1 MRTMKMKK
9 KAFLVLRNNSL
20 FIKMFLIMV
29 ISIIA
34 VSLLITFSSIRMS
47 SNLFMETFSI
57 SNTKALE
64 QIESEFEDYS
74 FAIVGTAN
82 EVQNNGTIK
91 RVLTQKSGNAIEMS
105 KAYHD
110 ISQQIERIYPTVE
123 SYEAN
128 MIVLGFNERLYNVN
142 YSNWPVSW
150 EVLRHHP
157 ITKYAINQ
165 PNRLVYQFLPSNSF
179 NDEPMI
185 VATKALME
193 WSTGEI
199 YGVLYF
205 PIREAQLKEFYEGY
219 TSTENEVLLVNER
232 GKIISSNKEELIGD
246 NAVDVMAWAK
256 EVDDEGL
263 EFKDVKILDK
273 DYMLMSQYLPTYN
286 MYLVNLVDKSAV
298 LDNLVNTKEILLISL
313 GIVLL
318 AVIVVFII
326 SRRMT
331 NSISRLVKQISTMA
345 KHDFNK
351 PVAETGG
358 YEAKKIANAFNSMLS
373 ELQEYVD
380 LVVQAQQKQRG
391 AELMALQ
398 HQINPHF
405 IYNTLASVKFMILQ
419 GKKEKATDMIHAL
432 ISLLQ
437 NALSNVDQTITVEQ
451 EIADLKNY
459 VLINQSRYGDGIKVN
474 FFISPDCLDCQ
485 LPKLILQPFIEN
497 AFFHAFNE
505 KKDGFVQILVSQKGD
520 NLFCEIVD
528 NGDGMEI
535 KGDHTKEDIKEKRHL
550 FSGIGIRNVHER
562 IQLLYGEEYGVEITS
577 EKGEGTKVK
586 VELPFRKTDVS
597 AAPNKITS
605 IQE

>member
-1 MRTMKMKK
+1 MKMKK
-9 KAFLVLRNNSL
+9 KAFLILRNNSL

-29 ISIIA
+29 ISIVA

-47 SNLFMETFSI
+47 SNLFMDTFSI

-64 QIESEFEDYS
+64 QIEIRFEDYS
-74 FAIVGTAN
+74 FAIVNAMN

-91 RVLTQKSGNAIEMS
+91 RVLTQQNESAIETS
-105 KAYHD
+105 KSYHD
-110 ISQQIERIYPTVE
+110 ISRQIERIYPTVE
-123 SYEAN
+123 AYDAN
-128 MIVLGFNERLYNVN
+128 MIVLGRNERLYNMN

-150 EVLRHHP
+150 EVLRNHP
-157 ITKYAINQ
+157 ITEAAFNE
-165 PNRLVYQFLPSNSF
+165 PNRLLYQFMPSTSF
-179 NDEPMI
+179 NDKPML

-193 WSTGEI
+193 RSTGEI

-205 PIREAQLKEFYEGY
+205 PIREEDWKELYEGY
-219 TSTENEVLLVNER
+219 TSTENKVLLVDR
-232 GKIISSNKEELIGD
+232 TGKIVSSNQEEMIGQETPELLSL
-246 NAVDVMAWAK
+246 AK
-256 EVDDEGL
+256 EVENEAV
-263 EFKDVKILDK
+263 EFKDVQVFDT
-273 DYMLMSQYLPTYN
+273 DYLLMSQYLPTYDL
-286 MYLVNLVDKSAV
+286 YLVNLVDKDAV
-298 LDNLVNTKEILLISL
+298 LENLINTKEILLISL

-331 NSISRLVKQISTMA
+331 NSISRLVKQISTIA
-345 KHDFNK
+345 KYDFNK

-358 YEAKKIANAFNSMLS
+358 YEAKKIANAFNYMLN

-380 LVVQAQQKQRG
+380 LVVQAEQKQRS

-405 IYNTLASVKFMILQ
+405 LYNTLASIKFMVQQ
-419 GKKEKATDMIHAL
+419 GKQEKATDMIHAL

-451 EIADLKNY
+451 EITDLKNY
-459 VLINQSRYGDGIKVN
+459 VLINQARYGNGIKVN

-505 KKDGFVQILVSQKGD
+505 KKEGFVQILVSQKHGS
-520 NLFCEIVD
+520 LVCEIVD

-562 IQLLYGEEYGVEITS
+562 IQMIYGEEYGVEITS
-577 EKGEGTKVK
+577 NKGEGTKVK
-586 VELPFRKTDVS
+586 VELPIQKLDP
-597 AAPNKITS
+597 APKSNEITS

>member
-1 MRTMKMKK
+1 MKMKK
-9 KAFLVLRNNSL
+9 KAFLILRNNSL

-29 ISIIA
+29 TSIVA

-47 SNLFMETFSI
+47 SNLFMDTFSI

-64 QIESEFEDYS
+64 QIEIRFEDYS
-74 FAIVGTAN
+74 FAIVNAMN

-91 RVLTQKSGNAIEMS
+91 RVLTQQNESAVETS
-105 KAYHD
+105 RSYHD
-110 ISQQIERIYPTVE
+110 ISRQIERIYPTVE
-123 SYEAN
+123 AYDAN
-128 MIVLGFNERLYNVN
+128 MIVLGRNERLYNMN

-150 EVLRHHP
+150 EVLRNHP
-157 ITKYAINQ
+157 ITESTIEQ
-165 PNRLVYQFLPSNSF
+165 PNRLLYQFMPSTSF
-179 NDEPMI
+179 NDKPML

-193 WSTGEI
+193 RSTGEI

-205 PIREAQLKEFYEGY
+205 PIREEDWKELYEGY
-219 TSTENEVLLVNER
+219 TSTENKVLLVDR
-232 GKIISSNKEELIGD
+232 TGKIVSSNQEEMIGQETPELLS
-246 NAVDVMAWAK
+246 MAK
-256 EVDDEGL
+256 EVENEEV
-263 EFKDVKILDK
+263 EFKDVQVFDT
-273 DYMLMSQYLPTYN
+273 DYLLMSQYLPTYDL
-286 MYLVNLVDKSAV
+286 YLVNLVDKDAV
-298 LDNLVNTKEILLISL
+298 LENLINTKEILLISL

-331 NSISRLVKQISTMA
+331 NSISRLVKQISTIA
-345 KHDFNK
+345 KYDFNK

-358 YEAKKIANAFNSMLS
+358 YEAKKIANAFNYMLN

-380 LVVQAQQKQRG
+380 LVVQAEQKQRS

-405 IYNTLASVKFMILQ
+405 LYNTLASIKFMVQQ
-419 GKKEKATDMIHAL
+419 GKQEKATDMIHAL

-451 EIADLKNY
+451 EITDLKNY
-459 VLINQSRYGDGIKVN
+459 VLINQARYGNGIKVN

-505 KKDGFVQILVSQKGD
+505 KKEGFVQILVSQKHGS
-520 NLFCEIVD
+520 LVCEIVD

-562 IQLLYGEEYGVEITS
+562 IQMIYGEEYGVEITS
-577 EKGEGTKVK
+577 DKGEGTKVK
-586 VELPFRKTDVS
+586 VELPIQKLDP
-597 AAPNKITS
+597 APKSNEITS

>member
-1 MRTMKMKK
+1 MNMKK
-9 KAFLVLRNNSL
+9 KAFLILRNNSL

-29 ISIIA
+29 ISIVA

-47 SNLFMETFSI
+47 SDLFMDTFSI

-64 QIESEFEDYS
+64 QIETEFEDYS
-74 FAIVGTAN
+74 FAIVAATN

-91 RVLTQKSGNAIEMS
+91 RVLTQTNATTLETYS
-105 KAYHD
+105 SYHD
-110 ISQQIERIYPTVE
+110 ISEQIERIYRTVE
-123 SYEAN
+123 SYDAN
-128 MIVLGFNERLYNVN
+128 MIVLGNNERLYNVN

-150 EVLRHHP
+150 EALRNHP
-157 ITKYAINQ
+157 ISQYTINR
-165 PNRLVYQFLPSNSF
+165 PNRLLYQYLPSTSF
-179 NDEPMI
+179 ADEPMI

-193 WSTGEI
+193 RSTGEI

-205 PIREAQLKEFYEGY
+205 PIREAQLKQFYEGY
-219 TSTENEVLLVNER
+219 TSEENEVMLVDAEGRIVSGNQEAMI
-232 GKIISSNKEELIGD
+232 GQEAPEL
-246 NAVDVMAWAK
+246 MSLAK

-263 EFKDVKILDK
+263 QYKDVEVFGK
-273 DYMLMSQYLPTYN
+273 DYMLMAQYLPTYN
-286 MYLVNLVDKSAV
+286 MYLVNLVDKDAV
-298 LDNLVNTKEILLISL
+298 LANLVNTREILLISL

-345 KHDFNK
+345 KHDFNV

-358 YEAKKIANAFNSMLS
+358 YEAKKIANAFNSMLN

-380 LVVQAQQKQRG
+380 LAIQAQQKQRS

-405 IYNTLASVKFMILQ
+405 IYNTLASIKFMIQQ
-419 GKKEKATDMIHAL
+419 GKKEQATDMIHAL
-432 ISLLQ
+432 IALLQ
-437 NALSNVDQTITVEQ
+437 NALSNVEQTITVEQ

-505 KKDGFVQILVSQKGD
+505 KKQGFVQILVSQKGD
-520 NLFCEIVD
+520 NLLCEIVD

-562 IQLLYGEEYGVEITS
+562 IQMLYGDQYGVDIS
-577 EKGEGTKVK
+577 SVKGEGTKVK
-586 VELPFRKTDVS
+586 VELPLQKVMV
-597 AAPNKITS
+597 
-605 IQE
+605 

>member
-1 MRTMKMKK
+1 MM
-9 KAFLVLRNNSL
+9 
-20 FIKMFLIMV
+20 
-29 ISIIA
+29 ISIVA

-47 SNLFMETFSI
+47 SNLFMDTFSI

-64 QIESEFEDYS
+64 QIETRFEDYS
-74 FAIVGTAN
+74 FAIVNATN

-91 RVLTQKSGNAIEMS
+91 NVLTQENANAIETS
-105 KAYHD
+105 KSYHD
-110 ISQQIERIYPTVE
+110 ISRQIERIYPTVDA
-123 SYEAN
+123 YEAN
-128 MIVLGFNERLYNVN
+128 MIVLGNNERLYNMN

-150 EVLRHHP
+150 DVLRNHP
-157 ITKYAINQ
+157 ITKYTMNR
-165 PNRLVYQFLPSNSF
+165 PNTLLYQFMPSTSF
-179 NDEPMI
+179 NEKPMI

-193 WSTGEI
+193 RSTGEI

-205 PIREAQLKEFYEGY
+205 PILEEQWKGLYEGY
-219 TSTENEVLLVNER
+219 TSAENEVLLVNR
-232 GKIISSNKEELIGD
+232 AGQIVSSNKEEMIGD
-246 NAVDVMAWAK
+246 EAGELLALAK
-256 EVDDEGL
+256 EVEDDEV
-263 EFKDVKILDK
+263 EFKNVHVFDT
-273 DYMLMSQYLPTYN
+273 DYMLMSQYLPTYD
-286 MYLVNLVDKSAV
+286 MYLVNLVDKDAV

-331 NSISRLVKQISTMA
+331 NSISRLVKQISSSA
-345 KHDFNK
+345 KHEFNK
-351 PVAETGG
+351 PIAETGG
-358 YEAKKIANAFNSMLS
+358 YEAKKIANAFNSMLN

-380 LVVQAQQKQRG
+380 LVVQAQQKQRS

-405 IYNTLASVKFMILQ
+405 LYNTLASIKFMIQQ

-437 NALSNVDQTITVEQ
+437 NALSNVDQTIPVEQ
-451 EIADLKNY
+451 EITDLKNY
-459 VLINQSRYGDGIKVN
+459 VLINQARYGEGIKVN

-505 KKDGFVQILVSQKGD
+505 KKEGFVQILVSRKGD
-520 NLFCEIVD
+520 NLLCEIVD
-528 NGDGMEI
+528 NGDGMEM

-562 IQLLYGEEYGVEITS
+562 IQMLYGEEYDVDITS
-577 EKGEGTKVK
+577 EKGAGTKVK
-586 VELPFRKTDVS
+586 VELPFQHSLKPKEIPST
-597 AAPNKITS
+597 
-605 IQE
+605 

>member
-1 MRTMKMKK
+1 MKMKK
-9 KAFLVLRNNSL
+9 KAFLILRNNSL

-29 ISIIA
+29 ISIVA

-47 SNLFMETFSI
+47 SNLFMDTFSI

-64 QIESEFEDYS
+64 QIEIRFEDYS
-74 FAIVGTAN
+74 FAIVNAMN

-91 RVLTQKSGNAIEMS
+91 RVLTQQNESAIETS
-105 KAYHD
+105 KSYHD
-110 ISQQIERIYPTVE
+110 ISRQIERIYPTVE
-123 SYEAN
+123 AYDAN
-128 MIVLGFNERLYNVN
+128 MIVLGRNERLYNMN

-150 EVLRHHP
+150 EVLRNHP
-157 ITKYAINQ
+157 ITEAAFNE
-165 PNRLVYQFLPSNSF
+165 PNRLLYQFMPSTSF
-179 NDEPMI
+179 NDKPML

-193 WSTGEI
+193 RSTGEI

-205 PIREAQLKEFYEGY
+205 PIREEDWKELYEGY
-219 TSTENEVLLVNER
+219 TSTENKVLLVDR
-232 GKIISSNKEELIGD
+232 TGKIVSSNQEEMIGQETPELLS
-246 NAVDVMAWAK
+246 MAK
-256 EVDDEGL
+256 EVENEEV
-263 EFKDVKILDK
+263 EFKDVQVFDT
-273 DYMLMSQYLPTYN
+273 DYLLMSQYLPTYDL
-286 MYLVNLVDKSAV
+286 YLVNLVDKDAV
-298 LDNLVNTKEILLISL
+298 LENLINTKEILLISL

-331 NSISRLVKQISTMA
+331 NSISRLVKQISTIA
-345 KHDFNK
+345 KYDFNK

-358 YEAKKIANAFNSMLS
+358 YEAKKIANAFNYMLN

-380 LVVQAQQKQRG
+380 LVVQAEQKQRS

-405 IYNTLASVKFMILQ
+405 LYNTLASIKFMVQQ
-419 GKKEKATDMIHAL
+419 GKQEKATDMIHAL

-451 EIADLKNY
+451 EITDLKNY
-459 VLINQSRYGDGIKVN
+459 VLINQARYGNGIKVN

-505 KKDGFVQILVSQKGD
+505 KKEGFVQILVSQKHG
-520 NLFCEIVD
+520 NLVCEIVD

-562 IQLLYGEEYGVEITS
+562 IQMIYGEEYGVEITS
-577 EKGEGTKVK
+577 NKGEGTKVK
-586 VELPFRKTDVS
+586 VELPIQKLDP
-597 AAPNKITS
+597 APKSNEITS

>member
-1 MRTMKMKK
+1 MKMKK
-9 KAFLVLRNNSL
+9 KAFLILRNNSL

-29 ISIIA
+29 ISIVA

-47 SNLFMETFSI
+47 SNLFMDTFSI

-64 QIESEFEDYS
+64 QIEIRFEDYS
-74 FAIVGTAN
+74 FAIVNAMN

-91 RVLTQKSGNAIEMS
+91 RVLTQQNESAIETS
-105 KAYHD
+105 KSYHD
-110 ISQQIERIYPTVE
+110 ISRQIERIYPTVE
-123 SYEAN
+123 AYDAN
-128 MIVLGFNERLYNVN
+128 MIVLGRNERLYNMN

-150 EVLRHHP
+150 EVLRNHP
-157 ITKYAINQ
+157 ITEAAFNE
-165 PNRLVYQFLPSNSF
+165 PNRLLYQFMPSTSF
-179 NDEPMI
+179 NDKPML

-193 WSTGEI
+193 RSTGEI

-205 PIREAQLKEFYEGY
+205 PIREEDWKELYEGY
-219 TSTENEVLLVNER
+219 TSTENKVLLVDR
-232 GKIISSNKEELIGD
+232 TGKIVSSNQEEMIGQETPELLS
-246 NAVDVMAWAK
+246 MAK
-256 EVDDEGL
+256 EVENEEV
-263 EFKDVKILDK
+263 EFKDVQVFDT
-273 DYMLMSQYLPTYN
+273 DYLLMSQYLPTFDL
-286 MYLVNLVDKSAV
+286 YLVNLVDKDAV
-298 LDNLVNTKEILLISL
+298 LENLINTKEILLISL

-331 NSISRLVKQISTMA
+331 NSISRLVKQISTIA
-345 KHDFNK
+345 KYDFNK

-358 YEAKKIANAFNSMLS
+358 YEAKKIANAFNYMLN

-380 LVVQAQQKQRG
+380 LVVQAEQKQRS

-405 IYNTLASVKFMILQ
+405 LYNTLASIKFMVQQ
-419 GKKEKATDMIHAL
+419 GKQEKATDMIHAL

-451 EIADLKNY
+451 EITDLKNY
-459 VLINQSRYGDGIKVN
+459 VLINQARYGNGIKVN

-505 KKDGFVQILVSQKGD
+505 KKEGFVQILVSQKHG
-520 NLFCEIVD
+520 NLVCEIVD

-562 IQLLYGEEYGVEITS
+562 IQMIYGEEYGVEITS
-577 EKGEGTKVK
+577 NKGEGTKVK
-586 VELPFRKTDVS
+586 VELPIQKLDP
-597 AAPNKITS
+597 APKSNEITS

>member
-1 MRTMKMKK
+1 MPDMKMKK
-9 KAFLVLRNNSL
+9 KAFLILRNNSL
-20 FIKMFLIMV
+20 FIKMFLIMM
-29 ISIIA
+29 ISIVA

-64 QIESEFEDYS
+64 QIETRFEDYS
-74 FAIVGTAN
+74 FAIVNATN

-91 RVLTQKSGNAIEMS
+91 KVLTQENANAIETS
-105 KAYHD
+105 KSYHD
-110 ISQQIERIYPTVE
+110 ISRQIERIYPTVE
-123 SYEAN
+123 SYDAN
-128 MIVLGFNERLYNVN
+128 MIVLGNNERLYNMN

-150 EVLRHHP
+150 EALRNHP
-157 ITKYAINQ
+157 ITQYTINR
-165 PNRLVYQFLPSNSF
+165 PNTLLYQFMPSTSF

-193 WSTGEI
+193 RSTGEV

-205 PIREAQLKEFYEGY
+205 PIREEQWKGLYEGY
-219 TSTENEVLLVNER
+219 TSAENEVLLVNR
-232 GKIISSNKEELIGD
+232 AGQIVSSNKEEMIGVEATD
-246 NAVDVMAWAK
+246 LLALAK
-256 EVDDEGL
+256 EVEDEEL
-263 EFKDVKILDK
+263 EFKDVTVFDT
-273 DYMLMSQYLPTYN
+273 DYMLMSQYLPTYD
-286 MYLVNLVDKSAV
+286 MYLVNLVDKDAV
-298 LDNLVNTKEILLISL
+298 LTNLINTKEILLISL

-318 AVIVVFII
+318 AVIVVFLI

-331 NSISRLVKQISTMA
+331 NSISRLVKHISSSA

-351 PVAETGG
+351 PIAETGG
-358 YEAKKIANAFNSMLS
+358 YEAKKIANAFNYMLN

-380 LVVQAQQKQRG
+380 LVVQAQQKQRS

-405 IYNTLASVKFMILQ
+405 LYNTLASIKFMIQQ

-451 EIADLKNY
+451 EITDLKNY
-459 VLINQSRYGDGIKVN
+459 VLINQARYGEGIKVN

-497 AFFHAFNE
+497 AFFHAFNI
-505 KKDGFVQILVSQKGD
+505 KKEGFVQILVSEKDGS
-520 NLFCEIVD
+520 LLCEIVD

-562 IQLLYGEEYGVEITS
+562 IQLLYGEEFGVDITS
-577 EKGEGTKVK
+577 EKGNGTKVK
-586 VELPFRKTDVS
+586 VELPLQISVK
-597 AAPNKITS
+597 PKEITTT
-605 IQE
+605 

>member
-1 MRTMKMKK
+1 MKMKK
-9 KAFLVLRNNSL
+9 KVFLVLRNNSL
-20 FIKMFLIMV
+20 FVKMFLIMV
-29 ISIIA
+29 ISIVA

-47 SNLFMETFSI
+47 SNLFMDTFSI

-64 QIESEFEDYS
+64 QIETQFEDYS
-74 FAIVGTAN
+74 FAVVGATN

-91 RVLTQKSGNAIEMS
+91 RVLTQEKQNAIETS
-105 KAYHD
+105 RAYHD
-110 ISQQIERIYPTVE
+110 MSRQIERIYPTVE
-123 SYEAN
+123 SYDAN
-128 MIVLGFNERLYNVN
+128 MIVLGNNERLYNVN

-150 EVLRHHP
+150 EVLRNHS
-157 ITKYAINQ
+157 ITEYTINR
-165 PNRLVYQFLPSNSF
+165 PNTLLYQYLPSTSF

-193 WSTGEI
+193 RSTGEI

-205 PIREAQLKEFYEGY
+205 PIREAQLKQFYEGY
-219 TSTENEVLLVNER
+219 TSMENEVLLVDET
-232 GKIISSNKEELIGD
+232 GKIVSSNKEEMIGD
-246 NAVDVMAWAK
+246 GASDVLALAK
-256 EVDDEGL
+256 EVDNEEL
-263 EFKDVKILDK
+263 EFKDVHVFGK
-273 DYMLMSQYLPTYN
+273 DYLLMSQYLPTYN
-286 MYLVNLVDKSAV
+286 MYLVNLVDKNAV
-298 LDNLVNTKEILLISL
+298 LDNLINTKEILLISL

-318 AVIVVFII
+318 ALIVVFII

-345 KHDFNK
+345 KHDFNM

-380 LVVQAQQKQRG
+380 LVVQAQQKQRS

-405 IYNTLASVKFMILQ
+405 IYNTLASIKFMIQ
-419 GKKEKATDMIHAL
+419 QDKKEKATDMIHAL

-451 EIADLKNY
+451 EITDLKNY
-459 VLINQSRYGDGIKVN
+459 VLINQSRYGEEIKVN

-505 KKDGFVQILVSQKGD
+505 KKEGFVQILVSQKGD
-520 NLFCEIVD
+520 NLLCEIAD
-528 NGDGMEI
+528 NGDGMEM
-535 KGDHTKEDIKEKRHL
+535 KGDYTKEDFKEKRHL

-562 IQLLYGEEYGVEITS
+562 IQMLYGEEYGVEITS
-577 EKGEGTKVK
+577 EKGEGTKVR
-586 VELPFRKTDVS
+586 VGLPLQKMDTS
-597 AAPNKITS
+597 LITNKITS
-605 IQE
+605 I

>member
-1 MRTMKMKK
+1 MQQKVFR
-9 KAFLVLRNNSL
+9 VLRNNSL

-29 ISIIA
+29 VSIIA

-47 SNLFMETFSI
+47 ANLFMDTFSI

-64 QIESEFEDYS
+64 QIEKRFEDYS
-74 FAIVGTAN
+74 FAIVSAMN

-91 RVLTQKSGNAIEMS
+91 KVLTQEEGNAIEAS
-105 KAYHD
+105 KYTLD
-110 ISQQIERIYPTVE
+110 ITRQIERIYPTVE

-128 MIVLGFNERLYNVN
+128 MIVLGNNQRLYNMN

-150 EVLRHHP
+150 DVLRNHA
-157 ITKYAINQ
+157 ITKKTVRR
-165 PNRLVYQFLPSNSF
+165 PNTLLYQYMPSTSF
-179 NDEPMI
+179 NNKPMI

-193 WSTGEI
+193 RSTGEI

-205 PIREAQLKEFYEGY
+205 PIREEQLKDFYEGY
-219 TSTENEVLLVNER
+219 TSTENEVLLVNET
-232 GKIISSNKEELIGD
+232 GQVVSSNNEELIGD
-246 NAVDVMAWAK
+246 RAADVLGLAK
-256 EVDDEGL
+256 EVENEES
-263 EFKDVKILDK
+263 EFKDVHVFGK
-273 DYMLMSQYLPTYN
+273 DYLLMSQYLPTYN
-286 MYLVNLVDKSAV
+286 MYLVNLVDKKAV
-298 LDNLVNTKEILLISL
+298 LGNLVNTKEVLLISL
-313 GIVLL
+313 GIVLI
-318 AVIVVFII
+318 AVIIVFII

-331 NSISRLVKQISTMA
+331 NSISRLVKQISTLS

-358 YEAKKIANAFNSMLS
+358 YEAKKIATAFNYMLN

-380 LVVQAQQKQRG
+380 LVVLAQEKQRT

-405 IYNTLASVKFMILQ
+405 LYNTLASIKFMIQQ

-437 NALSNVDQTITVEQ
+437 NALSNIDQTITVEQ

-459 VLINQSRYGDGIKVN
+459 VLINQARYGDGIKVN

-485 LPKLILQPFIEN
+485 IPKLILQPFIEN

-505 KKDGFVQILVSQKGD
+505 KKEGFVQILVSKKDGK
-520 NLFCEIVD
+520 LLCEIVD
-528 NGDGMEI
+528 NGDGMEM

-562 IQLLYGEEYGVEITS
+562 IQLLYGTEYGVEITS

-586 VELPFRKTDVS
+586 VELPPQKADT
-597 AAPNKITS
+597 AAKSNIITS
-605 IQE
+605 I

>member
-1 MRTMKMKK
+1 MM
-9 KAFLVLRNNSL
+9 
-20 FIKMFLIMV
+20 
-29 ISIIA
+29 ISIVA

-47 SNLFMETFSI
+47 SNLFMDTFSI

-64 QIESEFEDYS
+64 QIKTRFEDYS
-74 FAIVGTAN
+74 FAIVNATN

-91 RVLTQKSGNAIEMS
+91 NVLTQENANAIETS
-105 KAYHD
+105 KSYHD
-110 ISQQIERIYPTVE
+110 ISRQIERIYPTVDA
-123 SYEAN
+123 YEAN
-128 MIVLGFNERLYNVN
+128 MIVLGNNERLYNMN

-150 EVLRHHP
+150 DVLRNHP
-157 ITKYAINQ
+157 ITKYTMNR
-165 PNRLVYQFLPSNSF
+165 PNTLLYQFMPSTSF
-179 NDEPMI
+179 NDKPMI

-193 WSTGEI
+193 RSTGEI

-205 PIREAQLKEFYEGY
+205 PILEEQWKGLYEGY
-219 TSTENEVLLVNER
+219 TSAENEVLLVNR
-232 GKIISSNKEELIGD
+232 AGQIVSSNKEEMIGD
-246 NAVDVMAWAK
+246 EAGELLALAK
-256 EVDDEGL
+256 EVEDDEV
-263 EFKDVKILDK
+263 EFKNVHVFDT
-273 DYMLMSQYLPTYN
+273 DYMLMSQYLPTYD
-286 MYLVNLVDKSAV
+286 MYLVNLVDKDAV

-331 NSISRLVKQISTMA
+331 NSISRLVKQISTSA
-345 KHDFNK
+345 KHEFNK
-351 PVAETGG
+351 PIAETGG
-358 YEAKKIANAFNSMLS
+358 YEAKKIASAFNSMLN

-380 LVVQAQQKQRG
+380 LVVQAQQKQRS

-405 IYNTLASVKFMILQ
+405 LYNTLASIKFMIQQ

-437 NALSNVDQTITVEQ
+437 NALSNVDQTIPVEQ
-451 EIADLKNY
+451 EITDLKNY
-459 VLINQSRYGDGIKVN
+459 VLINQARYGEGIKVN

-505 KKDGFVQILVSQKGD
+505 KKEGFVQILVSRKGD
-520 NLFCEIVD
+520 NLLCEIVD
-528 NGDGMEI
+528 NGDGMEM

-562 IQLLYGEEYGVEITS
+562 IQMLYGEEFGVDITS
-577 EKGEGTKVK
+577 EKGAGTKVK
-586 VELPFRKTDVS
+586 VELPFQHSLKPKEIPST
-597 AAPNKITS
+597 
-605 IQE
+605 

>member
-1 MRTMKMKK
+1 MKK
-9 KAFLVLRNNSL
+9 QAVQVLKNNSL

-29 ISIIA
+29 LSIVA

-47 SNLFMETFSI
+47 SNLFMDTFSI
-57 SNTKALE
+57 TNTKVLE
-64 QIESEFEDYS
+64 QIKTRFESYS
-74 FAIVGTAN
+74 FAIVSATH

-91 RVLTQKSGNAIEMS
+91 RVLTQENQNAIETSGSYLNIIRQM
-105 KAYHD
+105 
-110 ISQQIERIYPTVE
+110 ERIYPTVE

-128 MIVLGFNERLYNVN
+128 MIVLGENERLFNMN

-150 EVLRHHP
+150 EVLRNHP
-157 ITKYAINQ
+157 ITKLSISEPTA
-165 PNRLVYQFLPSNSF
+165 LHYQFISSNSF
-179 NDEPMI
+179 NDKPMI

-193 WSTGEI
+193 SSTGEI

-205 PIREAQLKEFYEGY
+205 PVREEQLKAFYEGY
-219 TSTENEVLLVNER
+219 TSKENEVLLVDEK
-232 GKIISSNKEELIGD
+232 GKIVSSNKEELIGD
-246 NAVDVMAWAK
+246 NAIDVLKLAK
-256 EVDDEGL
+256 EVETEEL
-263 EFKDVKILDK
+263 EFKDVRVFDN
-273 DYMLMSQYLPTYN
+273 DYMLMSEYLPTYN
-286 MYLVNLVDKSAV
+286 MYLVNLVDKNVV
-298 LDNLVNTKEILLISL
+298 LDNLINTKEILLISL
-313 GIVLL
+313 GIVLI
-318 AVIVVFII
+318 AVIVVFLI

-331 NSISRLVKQISTMA
+331 NSISLLVKQISTIS

-351 PVAETGG
+351 PLTETGG
-358 YEAKKIANAFNSMLS
+358 YESKKIANAFNYMLN

-380 LVVQAQQKQRG
+380 IVVQAQQKQRS
-391 AELMALQ
+391 AELSALQ

-405 IYNTLASVKFMILQ
+405 LYNTLASVKFMVQQ

-451 EIADLKNY
+451 EIKDLKNY
-459 VLINQSRYGDGIKVN
+459 VLINQARYGDRIKVN

-505 KKDGFVQILVSQKGD
+505 KKEGFIQILIGQKGD
-520 NLFCEIVD
+520 NLLCEIGD
-528 NGDGMEI
+528 NGDGMEM

-562 IQLLYGEEYGVEITS
+562 IQLLYGEEYGVEIAS
-577 EKGEGTKVK
+577 KKGEGTRIK
-586 VELPFRKTDVS
+586 VELPLQKAES
-597 AAPNKITS
+597 LEKPKEITS
-605 IQE
+605 I

>member
-1 MRTMKMKK
+1 MKMKK
-9 KAFLVLRNNSL
+9 KAFLILRNNSL

-29 ISIIA
+29 ISIVA

-47 SNLFMETFSI
+47 SNLFMDTFSI

-64 QIESEFEDYS
+64 QIETRFEDYS
-74 FAIVGTAN
+74 FAIVNAMN

-91 RVLTQKSGNAIEMS
+91 KVLTQQNESAVETS
-105 KAYHD
+105 RSYHD
-110 ISQQIERIYPTVE
+110 ISRQIERIYPTVE
-123 SYEAN
+123 AYDAN
-128 MIVLGFNERLYNVN
+128 MIVLGRNERLYNMN

-150 EVLRHHP
+150 EVLRNHP
-157 ITKYAINQ
+157 ITESTIEQ
-165 PNRLVYQFLPSNSF
+165 PNRLLYQFMPSTSF
-179 NDEPMI
+179 NDKPML

-193 WSTGEI
+193 RSTGEI

-205 PIREAQLKEFYEGY
+205 PIREEDWKELYEGY
-219 TSTENEVLLVNER
+219 TSTENKVLLVDR
-232 GKIISSNKEELIGD
+232 TGKIVSSNQEEMIGQETPELLSL
-246 NAVDVMAWAK
+246 AK
-256 EVDDEGL
+256 EVENEEV
-263 EFKDVKILDK
+263 EFKDVQVFDT
-273 DYMLMSQYLPTYN
+273 DYLLMSQYLPTYDL
-286 MYLVNLVDKSAV
+286 YLVNLVDKDAV
-298 LDNLVNTKEILLISL
+298 LENLINTKEILLISL

-331 NSISRLVKQISTMA
+331 NSISRLVKQISTIA
-345 KHDFNK
+345 KYDFNK

-358 YEAKKIANAFNSMLS
+358 YEAKKIANAFNYMLN

-380 LVVQAQQKQRG
+380 LVVQAEQKQRS

-405 IYNTLASVKFMILQ
+405 LYNTLASIKFMVQQ
-419 GKKEKATDMIHAL
+419 GKQEKATDMIHAL

-451 EIADLKNY
+451 EITDLKNY
-459 VLINQSRYGDGIKVN
+459 VLINQARYGNGIKVN

-505 KKDGFVQILVSQKGD
+505 KKEGFVQILVSQKHG
-520 NLFCEIVD
+520 NLVCEIVD

-562 IQLLYGEEYGVEITS
+562 IQMIYGEEYGVEITS
-577 EKGEGTKVK
+577 NKGEGTKVK
-586 VELPFRKTDVS
+586 VELPVQKLDP
-597 AAPNKITS
+597 APKSNEITS

>member
-1 MRTMKMKK
+1 
-9 KAFLVLRNNSL
+9 
-20 FIKMFLIMV
+20 MV
-29 ISIIA
+29 ISIVA

-47 SNLFMETFSI
+47 SNLFMDTFSI

-64 QIESEFEDYS
+64 QIEIRFEDYS
-74 FAIVGTAN
+74 FAIVNAMN

-91 RVLTQKSGNAIEMS
+91 RVLTQQNESAIETS
-105 KAYHD
+105 KSYHD
-110 ISQQIERIYPTVE
+110 ISRQIERIYPTVE
-123 SYEAN
+123 AYDAN
-128 MIVLGFNERLYNVN
+128 MIVLGRNERLYNMN

-150 EVLRHHP
+150 EVLRNHP
-157 ITKYAINQ
+157 ITEAAFNE
-165 PNRLVYQFLPSNSF
+165 PNRLLYQFMPSTSF
-179 NDEPMI
+179 NDKPML

-193 WSTGEI
+193 RSTGEI

-205 PIREAQLKEFYEGY
+205 PIREEDWKELYEGY
-219 TSTENEVLLVNER
+219 TSTENKVLLVDR
-232 GKIISSNKEELIGD
+232 TGKIVSSNQEEMIGQETPELLS
-246 NAVDVMAWAK
+246 MAK
-256 EVDDEGL
+256 EVENEKV
-263 EFKDVKILDK
+263 EFKDVQVFDT
-273 DYMLMSQYLPTYN
+273 DYLLMSQYLPTYDL
-286 MYLVNLVDKSAV
+286 YLVNLVDKDAV
-298 LDNLVNTKEILLISL
+298 LENLINTKEILLISL
-313 GIVLL
+313 GIVML

-331 NSISRLVKQISTMA
+331 NSISRLVKQISTIA
-345 KHDFNK
+345 KYDFNK

-358 YEAKKIANAFNSMLS
+358 YEAKKIANAFNYMLN

-380 LVVQAQQKQRG
+380 LVVQAEQKQRS

-405 IYNTLASVKFMILQ
+405 LYNTLASIKFMVQQ
-419 GKKEKATDMIHAL
+419 GKQEKATDMIHAL

-451 EIADLKNY
+451 EITDLKNY
-459 VLINQSRYGDGIKVN
+459 VLINQARYGNGIKVN

-505 KKDGFVQILVSQKGD
+505 KKEGFVQILVSQKHG
-520 NLFCEIVD
+520 NLVCEIVD

-562 IQLLYGEEYGVEITS
+562 IQMIYGEEYGVEITS
-577 EKGEGTKVK
+577 NKGEGTKVK
-586 VELPFRKTDVS
+586 VELPIQKLDP
-597 AAPNKITS
+597 APKSNEITS

>member
-1 MRTMKMKK
+1 MKMKK
-9 KAFLVLRNNSL
+9 KAFLILRNNSL

-29 ISIIA
+29 ISIVA

-47 SNLFMETFSI
+47 SNLFMDTFSI

-64 QIESEFEDYS
+64 QIEIRFEDYS
-74 FAIVGTAN
+74 FAIVNAMN

-91 RVLTQKSGNAIEMS
+91 RVLTQQNESAIETS
-105 KAYHD
+105 KSYHD
-110 ISQQIERIYPTVE
+110 ISRQIERIYPTVE
-123 SYEAN
+123 AYDAN
-128 MIVLGFNERLYNVN
+128 MIVLGRNERLYNMN

-150 EVLRHHP
+150 EVLRNHP
-157 ITKYAINQ
+157 ITEAAFNE
-165 PNRLVYQFLPSNSF
+165 PDRLLYQFMPSTSF
-179 NDEPMI
+179 NDKPML

-193 WSTGEI
+193 RSTGEI

-205 PIREAQLKEFYEGY
+205 PIREEDWKELYEGY
-219 TSTENEVLLVNER
+219 TSTENKVLLVDR
-232 GKIISSNKEELIGD
+232 TGKIVSSNQEEMIGQETPELLS
-246 NAVDVMAWAK
+246 MAK
-256 EVDDEGL
+256 EVENEEV
-263 EFKDVKILDK
+263 EFKDVQVFDT
-273 DYMLMSQYLPTYN
+273 DYLLMSQYLPTYDL
-286 MYLVNLVDKSAV
+286 YLVNLVDKDAV
-298 LDNLVNTKEILLISL
+298 LENLINTKEILLISF

-331 NSISRLVKQISTMA
+331 NSISRLVKQISTIA
-345 KHDFNK
+345 KYDFNK

-358 YEAKKIANAFNSMLS
+358 YEAKKIANAFNYMLN

-380 LVVQAQQKQRG
+380 LVVQAEQKQRS

-405 IYNTLASVKFMILQ
+405 LYNTLASIKFMVQQ
-419 GKKEKATDMIHAL
+419 GKQEKATDMIHAL

-451 EIADLKNY
+451 EITDLKNY
-459 VLINQSRYGDGIKVN
+459 VLINQARYGNGIKVN

-505 KKDGFVQILVSQKGD
+505 KKEGFVQILVSQKHGR
-520 NLFCEIVD
+520 LVCEIVD

-562 IQLLYGEEYGVEITS
+562 IQMIYGEEYGVEITS
-577 EKGEGTKVK
+577 NKGEGTKVK
-586 VELPFRKTDVS
+586 VELPIQKLDP
-597 AAPNKITS
+597 APKSNEITS

>member
-1 MRTMKMKK
+1 MPNMKIKRK
-9 KAFLVLRNNSL
+9 VYQVLRHNSL

-29 ISIIA
+29 ISIVA
-34 VSLLITFSSIRMS
+34 VSLLIVFSSIRMS
-47 SNLFMETFSI
+47 TNLFMDTFTI
-57 SNTKALE
+57 SNSKALE
-64 QIESEFEDYS
+64 QIENRFEDYS
-74 FAIVGTAN
+74 FAIVSAAN
-82 EVQNNGTIK
+82 DVQNNGAIK
-91 RVLTQKSGNAIEMS
+91 KVLTQENQNVVETW
-105 KAYHD
+105 
-110 ISQQIERIYPTVE
+110 ISYYEISRQIERIYPTVE
-123 SYEAN
+123 SYDAN
-128 MIVLGFNERLYNVN
+128 MIVLGNNERLYNKN

-150 EVLRHHP
+150 EVLRNHP
-157 ITKYAINQ
+157 ITENAIDS
-165 PNRLVYQFLPSNSF
+165 PNALLYQFMPSTSF
-179 NDEPMI
+179 NNEPMI

-193 WSTGEI
+193 RSTGEI

-205 PIREAQLKEFYEGY
+205 PIREEQMKEFYEGY
-219 TSTENEVLLVNER
+219 TSTENEVLLVDET
-232 GKIISSNKEELIGD
+232 GKVVSCNQEARIGD
-246 NAVDVMAWAK
+246 KVDDVLALAK
-256 EVDDEGL
+256 EVENEEL
-263 EFKDVKILDK
+263 EFKDVDVFDG

-286 MYLVNLVDKSAV
+286 MYLVNLVDKNAV
-298 LDNLVNTKEILLISL
+298 LGNLINTREVLLISL
-313 GIVLL
+313 SIVLI

-351 PVAETGG
+351 PVTVTGG
-358 YEAKKIANAFNSMLS
+358 YESKKIANAFNYMLN

-380 LVVQAQQKQRG
+380 LVVQAQQKQRT
-391 AELMALQ
+391 AEFMALQ

-405 IYNTLASVKFMILQ
+405 LYNTLASVKFMIQQ

-437 NALSNVDQTITVEQ
+437 NALSNIDQTITVEQ

-459 VLINQSRYGDGIKVN
+459 VLINQARYGDGIKVN

-505 KKDGFVQILVSQKGD
+505 KKEGFVHILVSRKGD
-520 NLFCEIVD
+520 NLLCEIVD

-562 IQLLYGEEYGVEITS
+562 IQLLYGGQFGIEIAS
-577 EKGEGTKVK
+577 VKEEGTKVK
-586 VELPFRKTDVS
+586 VELPFKKVETPVT
-597 AAPNKITS
+597 ANEITS
-605 IQE
+605 S

>member
-1 MRTMKMKK
+1 MKMKK

-20 FIKMFLIMV
+20 FVKMFLIMV
-29 ISIIA
+29 LSIVA

-64 QIESEFEDYS
+64 QIEIQFEDYS
-74 FAIVGTAN
+74 FAVVSAMN
-82 EVQNNGTIK
+82 QVQNNGTIK
-91 RVLTQKSGNAIEMS
+91 RVLTQTDATTIETFRS
-105 KAYHD
+105 YHD
-110 ISQQIERIYPTVE
+110 ISEQIERIYPTVE
-123 SYEAN
+123 SYNAN
-128 MIVLGFNERLYNVN
+128 MIVLGNNERLYNVN

-150 EVLRHHP
+150 EVLRNHP
-157 ITKYAINQ
+157 ITEYTINR
-165 PNRLVYQFLPSNSF
+165 PNTLLYQYMPSTSF
-179 NDEPMI
+179 TDEPMI

-193 WSTGEI
+193 RSTGEI

-205 PIREAQLKEFYEGY
+205 PIREAQLKQFYEGY
-219 TSTENEVLLVNER
+219 TSMETEVLLVDETGR
-232 GKIISSNKEELIGD
+232 IVSSNKEEMIGD
-246 NAVDVMAWAK
+246 EAIDVMALAK
-256 EVDDEGL
+256 QVDDEEL
-263 EFKDVKILDK
+263 EFKDVHVFGK

-286 MYLVNLVDKSAV
+286 MYLVNLVDKNAV

-331 NSISRLVKQISTMA
+331 NSITRLVKQISAMA
-345 KHDFNK
+345 KHDFNM

-380 LVVQAQQKQRG
+380 LVVQAQQKQRS

-405 IYNTLASVKFMILQ
+405 IYNTLASIKFMIQQ

-451 EIADLKNY
+451 EIKDLKNY
-459 VLINQSRYGDGIKVN
+459 VLINQSRYGEGIKVN

-505 KKDGFVQILVSQKGD
+505 KKEGFVQILVSQKGD
-520 NLFCEIVD
+520 NLLCEIAD
-528 NGDGMEI
+528 NGDGMEM
-535 KGDHTKEDIKEKRHL
+535 KGDYTKEDIKEKRHL

-562 IQLLYGEEYGVEITS
+562 IQMLYGEEYGVEITS
-577 EKGEGTKVK
+577 KKGEGTKVR
-586 VELPFRKTDVS
+586 VELPLQKTDTLVK
-597 AAPNKITS
+597 PNKITS

>member
-1 MRTMKMKK
+1 MKMKK
-9 KAFLVLRNNSL
+9 KAFLILRNNSL

-29 ISIIA
+29 ISIVA

-47 SNLFMETFSI
+47 SNLFMDTFSI

-64 QIESEFEDYS
+64 QIEIRFEDYS
-74 FAIVGTAN
+74 FAIVNAMN

-91 RVLTQKSGNAIEMS
+91 RVLTQQNESAIETS
-105 KAYHD
+105 KSYHD
-110 ISQQIERIYPTVE
+110 ISRQIERIYPTVE
-123 SYEAN
+123 AYDAN
-128 MIVLGFNERLYNVN
+128 MIVLGRNERLYNMN

-150 EVLRHHP
+150 EVLRNHP
-157 ITKYAINQ
+157 ITEAAFNE
-165 PNRLVYQFLPSNSF
+165 PNRLLYQFMPSTSF
-179 NDEPMI
+179 NDKPML
-185 VATKALME
+185 VATKALLE
-193 WSTGEI
+193 RSTGEI

-205 PIREAQLKEFYEGY
+205 PIREEDWKELYEGY
-219 TSTENEVLLVNER
+219 TSTENKVLLVDGT
-232 GKIISSNKEELIGD
+232 GKVVSSNQEEMIGQETPELLS
-246 NAVDVMAWAK
+246 MAK
-256 EVDDEGL
+256 EVENEEV
-263 EFKDVKILDK
+263 EFKDVQVFDT
-273 DYMLMSQYLPTYN
+273 DYLLMSQYLPTYDL
-286 MYLVNLVDKSAV
+286 YLVNLVDKDAV
-298 LDNLVNTKEILLISL
+298 LENLINTKEILLISL

-331 NSISRLVKQISTMA
+331 NSISRLVKQISTIA
-345 KHDFNK
+345 KYDFNK

-358 YEAKKIANAFNSMLS
+358 YEAKKIANAFNYMLN

-380 LVVQAQQKQRG
+380 LVVQAEQKQRS

-405 IYNTLASVKFMILQ
+405 LYNTLASIKFMVQQ
-419 GKKEKATDMIHAL
+419 GKQEKATDMIHAL

-451 EIADLKNY
+451 EITDLKNY
-459 VLINQSRYGDGIKVN
+459 VLINQARYGNGIKVN

-505 KKDGFVQILVSQKGD
+505 KKEGFVQILVSQKQGS
-520 NLFCEIVD
+520 LVCEIVD

-562 IQLLYGEEYGVEITS
+562 IQMIYGEEYGVEITS
-577 EKGEGTKVK
+577 NKGEGTKVK
-586 VELPFRKTDVS
+586 VELPVQKLDSTPKS
-597 AAPNKITS
+597 NEITR

>member
-1 MRTMKMKK
+1 MPTMKMKQ
-9 KAFLVLRNNSL
+9 KASRILRNNSL

-29 ISIIA
+29 VSIVA

-47 SNLFMETFSI
+47 SDLFMDTFSI

-64 QIESEFEDYS
+64 QIETRFEDYS
-74 FAIVGTAN
+74 FAIVSATN

-91 RVLTQKSGNAIEMS
+91 RVLTQENESAIETS
-105 KAYHD
+105 KSYHA
-110 ISQQIERIYPTVE
+110 ISRQIERIYPTVE
-123 SYEAN
+123 SYDTN
-128 MIVLGFNERLYNVN
+128 MIVLGENERLYNMN

-150 EVLRHHP
+150 EVLRNHP
-157 ITKYAINQ
+157 ITKRSIEQ
-165 PNRLVYQFLPSNSF
+165 PNLLLYQFMPSTSF
-179 NDEPMI
+179 NDKPMI

-193 WSTGEI
+193 RSTGEI

-205 PIREAQLKEFYEGY
+205 PIREEDWKRLYEGY
-219 TSTENEVLLVNER
+219 TSTENEVLLVNQD
-232 GKIISSNKEELIGD
+232 GKIVSSNKDQMIGDLEPELLTLAQEVETEELD
-246 NAVDVMAWAK
+246 LK
-256 EVDDEGL
+256 EVEFL
-263 EFKDVKILDK
+263 ETNYL
-273 DYMLMSQYLPTYN
+273 LMSQYLPTYDL
-286 MYLVNLVDKSAV
+286 YLVNLVDKSAV
-298 LDNLVNTKEILLISL
+298 LANLINTKEILLISL
-313 GIVLL
+313 GIVLF
-318 AVIVVFII
+318 AVVIVFII

-331 NSISRLVKQISTMA
+331 NSISRLVKQISSMA
-345 KHDFNK
+345 KHDFNR

-380 LVVQAQQKQRG
+380 LVVQAQQKQRS

-405 IYNTLASVKFMILQ
+405 LYNTLASVKFMVQQ

-459 VLINQSRYGDGIKVN
+459 VLINQARYGDGIKVN
-474 FFISPDCLDCQ
+474 FFVSPDCLDCQ
-485 LPKLILQPFIEN
+485 VPKLILQPFIEN

-505 KKDGFVQILVSQKGD
+505 KKEGFVQILVSQKRGS
-520 NLFCEIVD
+520 LLCEIVD
-528 NGDGMEI
+528 NGDGMEM

-562 IQLLYGEEYGVEITS
+562 IQMIYGEQYGVEISS

-586 VELPFRKTDVS
+586 VELPVQKLDTSVKS
-597 AAPNKITS
+597 NEITS
-605 IQE
+605 I